1 MNFDKKTYNNAFW
14 MMSEKIIS
22 ILGLFFVTSFVAKY
36 VGPSVFGEIS
46 LAIAIFQVVQIIA
59 QMGGDDILFKRISEN
74 ELSGVT
80 LMKASTLLRG
90 GAYFFLS
97 ICVVSY
103 FYFFVEGNAFYY
115 ILAVSIAYFFSA
127 IDVALIYNNAML
139 ISKLNTIANVI
150 GLFFGLLIRYV
161 IAYLELNP
169 LYLSVPIVLT
179 TLIPFIIRLII
190 FERKKNNIF
199 PDGYSI
205 NINKMKK
212 YSKYMF
218 LAGVGIV
225 AASISVAVYSRVNQF
240 TLGAVDGTASVGV
253 YSVAL
258 TLSTSW
264 GFVSQALITSF
275 YSKIYSTDDRLIS
288 LEMAAKLNQLVF
300 FISLAFISL
309 IVIFGQFVLTV
320 LYGDEYSSAYIPMVI
335 LCIGSM
341 LSSLGTVSYRYIIK
355 LSGYYFL
362 SRKMFLLLIIS
373 LPLSYFSILYYGIIG
388 ASVSFVIVEL
398 LSLTVM
404 NYFFSN
410 GVIWKMHKMS
420 FAKWRVS

>member
-1 MNFDKKTYNNAFW
+1 
-14 MMSEKIIS
+14 
-22 ILGLFFVTSFVAKY
+22 
-36 VGPSVFGEIS
+36 
-46 LAIAIFQVVQIIA
+46 
-59 QMGGDDILFKRISEN
+59 
-74 ELSGVT
+74 
-80 LMKASTLLRG
+80 
-90 GAYFFLS
+90 
-97 ICVVSY
+97 
-103 FYFFVEGNAFYY
+103 
-115 ILAVSIAYFFSA
+115 
-127 IDVALIYNNAML
+127 
-139 ISKLNTIANVI
+139 
-150 GLFFGLLIRYV
+150 
-161 IAYLELNP
+161 
-169 LYLSVPIVLT
+169 
-179 TLIPFIIRLII
+179 
-190 FERKKNNIF
+190 
-199 PDGYSI
+199 
-205 NINKMKK
+205 MKK